1 MSSIFGDV
9 SNGVPNPVVA
19 HAHPYPT
26 RYHGMNLIQP
36 QATFS
41 YREAPYVVSN
51 SPPMAMRG
59 SPDGIGYTAEEILNN
74 NTFRLVYSF
83 LSLAGAATG
92 AYHGYKR
99 NDSVGWAIGWFMLG
113 GLVPFLTIPLSL
125 AQGFGEPHEKHVLV
139 R

>member
-9 SNGVPNPVVA
+9 SQGVPNPVVP

-41 YREAPYVVSN
+41 YRESPYVVSYA
-51 SPPMAMRG
+51 PPVAMRG
-59 SPDGIGYTAEEILNN
+59 SPDGIGATAQEILASDG
-74 NTFRLVYSF
+74 FRTAYSI
-83 LSLAGAATG
+83 LSILGATTG

-99 NDSVGWAIGWFMLG
+99 HDSVGWAIGWFLLG
-113 GLVPFLTIPLSL
+113 GVFPFLTIPLSL
-125 AQGFGEPHEKHVLV
+125 AEGYGQPHDRRVEV
-139 R
+139 